1 MLRVAANSAGLV
13 QSLTEPLSTA
23 FELLTKIKAQQGQQA
38 ADDSAVMAATGP
50 AGAAAPTPHKPSA
63 LTLQLL
69 QLESQV

>member
-1 MLRVAANSAGLV
+1 V

-38 ADDSAVMAATGP
+38 ADDSAVMAATG
-50 AGAAAPTPHKPSA
+50 GAAAPTPHKPSA